1 MRIRH
6 DCCKA
11 RGPRCSLVDDN
22 PISRQL
28 LGLQNELPLPEMKA
42 ASFRCFFK
50 KLNFV
55 EMSILGLKSEAFSGQ
70 RGYCVAHSTGWE
82 DKVPWLSSP
91 LPWRHGRSL
100 LPQ

>member
-1 MRIRH
+1 M
-6 DCCKA
+6 
-11 RGPRCSLVDDN
+11 DDN

-28 LGLQNELPLPEMKA
+28 LGFQNELPLPEMKA

-55 EMSILGLKSEAFSGQ
+55 IMSILGSKSEAFSGQ
-70 RGYCVAHSTGWE
+70 RGYCTAHSASWE
-82 DKVPWLSSP
+82 DRVPQLSSP
-91 LPWRHGRSL
+91 LPWRRGRSL